1 MNRRERRRYEKEQKK
16 KGIRKLDWNKLFKV
30 FWGLFLIMIMPLILL
45 ITSFSY
51 YDVTKKNNLRN
62 IIAEAPRSTYATVLS
77 IRSRSYTAEY
87 EFTARGIKYKDRT
100 HKTFKGKIGDEIC
113 IEYYSKDPKY
123 NMECSEKEIQSI
135 KEDVVISSLKMLV
148 FMVIVQIVTFFYFI
162 VTGNKKFMADV
173 TTK

>member
-30 FWGLFLIMIMPLILL
+30 FWGLFLIMIIPLILL

-77 IRSRSYTAEY
+77 IRSKSHTAEY
-87 EFTARGIKYKDRT
+87 EFTARGIKYKDST
-100 HKTFKGKIGDEIC
+100 HKTFKGKIGDDIC

-135 KEDVVISSLKMLV
+135 KEGVVIPSLKMLV
-148 FMVIVQIVTFFYFI
+148 FMVVVQIVTFFYLI

>member
-1 MNRRERRRYEKEQKK
+1 
-16 KGIRKLDWNKLFKV
+16 
-30 FWGLFLIMIMPLILL
+30 MIMPLILL

-62 IIAEAPRSTYATVLS
+62 LIAEAPRSTYATVLS
-77 IRSRSYTAEY
+77 IRSKSYTAEY
-87 EFTARGIKYKDRT
+87 EFTARGIKYKDCT

-113 IEYYSKDPKY
+113 IEYYAKDPKL

-148 FMVIVQIVTFFYFI
+148 FMVIVQIVTFFYLI

>member
-30 FWGLFLIMIMPLILL
+30 FWGSFLFIIMPLILF
-45 ITSFSY
+45 ITSLTY
-51 YDVTKKNNLRN
+51 CDVNKKNNLRN
-62 IIAEAPRSTYATVLS
+62 LIAEAPRSTYATVLS
-77 IRSRSYTAEY
+77 IRSKSHAAEY
-87 EFTARGIKYKDRT
+87 EFTARGIKYKDST

-135 KEDVVISSLKMLV
+135 KEGVVISSLKMLV
-148 FMVIVQIVTFFYFI
+148 FMVIVQIVTFFYLI